1 MTKPEGVDRELGPRL
16 EPRIRRNRS
25 RRERRLGRAL
35 DLALRADAELLQKLA
50 DFHVKDFLVHPFPPL
65 RLPAEDRA
73 LNYLTFALANW
84 RFLGFG
90 FFITGF
96 AGIGQTFFIAL
107 FSAEIRS
114 EFGLSHGTFGL
125 VYALATA
132 ASALALMW
140 TGRKIDNIDLRLYSA
155 LACGALVL
163 ACFMI
168 GLAHSVALLVA
179 AVFLLRH
186 AGQGLMTHIANTS
199 MARYFELGRGKAL
212 SIASLGLPAAVA
224 LFPIVAVALVH
235 SVGWRAGWL
244 VIGAGLAVGLV
255 PLVLWLLRGQAERHR
270 ALVAR
275 VALAVGDS
283 SEAQWSRRE
292 VLGDLRFYLLVP
304 VVLAYPFTL
313 AGFFFHQV
321 HLAESKGWSLTW
333 LATIYVGFAVATVLA
348 SLVTGPLVDRWGAR
362 RLMPYH
368 VLPVALGLLVLA
380 AFDHPYAG
388 ALYMILA
395 GTSSAA
401 GRCVIGAV
409 WPEIYGVAHLGA
421 IRALVTALMVVA
433 SALSPLIMGL
443 LIDRGVSIE
452 AISVG
457 MAAYI
462 GAAAVLALVPAMSGP
477 SSLARA

>member
-1 MTKPEGVDRELGPRL
+1 L
-16 EPRIRRNRS
+16 S
-25 RRERRLGRAL
+25 
-35 DLALRADAELLQKLA
+35 
-50 DFHVKDFLVHPFPPL
+50 
-65 RLPAEDRA
+65 LPAEDRA
-73 LNYLTFALANW
+73 LNYLTFAFENR

-90 FFITGF
+90 FLITCF

-107 FSAEIRS
+107 FSAEIRA
-114 EFGLSHGTFGL
+114 EFGLSHGTFAL
-125 VYALATA
+125 VYALATT
-132 ASALALMW
+132 ASALVLMW
-140 TGRKIDNIDLRLYSA
+140 TGRKIDDIDLRLYSA

-168 GLAHSVALLVA
+168 GLAHSMALLFA

-186 AGQGLMTHIANTS
+186 AGQGLMTHIAHTS

-212 SIASLGLPAAVA
+212 SLASLGLPVGVA
-224 LFPIVAVALVH
+224 LFPLVTVVLVQ
-235 SVGWRAGWL
+235 SLGWRASWL
-244 VIGAGLAVGLV
+244 VIGAVLAVGLV

-270 ALVAR
+270 ALTAR
-275 VALAVGDS
+275 VAVAAGASRDV
-283 SEAQWSRRE
+283 QWSRRE
-292 VLGDLRFYLLVP
+292 VLGDVRFYLLAP

-333 LATIYVGFAVATVLA
+333 LATIYVGFAVATILV

-368 VLPVALGLLVLA
+368 ALPVGLGLLVLA

-421 IRALVTALMVVA
+421 IRALVTALMVIA
-433 SALSPLIMGL
+433 SAVSPLMMGL

-452 AISVG
+452 IISVG
-457 MAAYI
+457 MAGYI
-462 GAAAVLALVPAMSGP
+462 GAAAVLALVPALSGP